1 MVAGVKRSWNEAA
14 NQPVLTYVA
23 ITEGTSGR
31 LTMYTTTFCGD
42 CAMAKA
48 ALDGAGVDYEE
59 IDIDDDPAAAATVL
73 AINGGYRS
81 VPTILLP
88 DGRVLVEP
96 SRKSLL
102 AALGLAPAS

>member
-1 MVAGVKRSWNEAA
+1 MGSSINES
-14 NQPVLTYVA
+14 NPR
-23 ITEGTSGR
+23 R
-31 LTMYTTTFCGD
+31 LKVYTTPWCGD

-48 ALDGAGVDYEE
+48 VLDRVGVDYDE
-59 IDIDDDPAAAATVL
+59 IDIDHDPAAAATVV

-96 SRKSLL
+96 SRQTLL
-102 AALGLAPAS
+102 SALGLA

>member
-1 MVAGVKRSWNEAA
+1 MAKTVLDRAGVE
-14 NQPVLTYVA
+14 
-23 ITEGTSGR
+23 
-31 LTMYTTTFCGD
+31 FD
-42 CAMAKA
+42 
-48 ALDGAGVDYEE
+48 E

-96 SRKSLL
+96 SRQALL
-102 AALGLAPAS
+102 SALGLAQGFESS